1 MELYLEQIKQLI
13 DISHRLYSNRF
24 VTSTDGNVS
33 IRLNSGNILTTRTG
47 INKGMVTAEDLVE
60 VDFDGNVVTQCEISN
75 QRSQLLSSESS
86 FINRPST
93 EIGMHI
99 YIYTQRPDVNAVVH
113 AHPTYATGFS
123 TARQPLN
130 ECLFPEVIVGLGAIP
145 LADYATPSTEEVSK
159 SLEPYVKKADA
170 ILLANHGV
178 VTYGK
183 DLLDAYFKMEKVE
196 HAAHITFI
204 ARMLGGE
211 KPLSPEDIEKLKA
224 ISYQSWG
231 KDFSQKIAC
240 ETSCQGKEL
249 QRHEDISPSSPSD
262 EEIRELV
269 KRMLKG

>member
-1 MELYLEQIKQLI
+1 MELHREKINQLI
-13 DISHRLYSNRF
+13 DICHRLYANRF
-24 VTSTDGNVS
+24 VTATDGNVS
-33 IRLNSGNILTTRTG
+33 VRLENGNILTTRTG
-47 INKGMVTAEDLVE
+47 INKGMVTPEDLVE
-60 VDFDGNVVTQCEISN
+60 LNLDGNVFTQHEISN
-75 QRSQLLSSESS
+75 TKSQIQSSESS
-86 FINRPST
+86 IIHRPST

-113 AHPTYATGFS
+113 AHPPYATGFA

-159 SLEPYVKKADA
+159 SLEPYVLKADA

-211 KPLSPEDIEKLKA
+211 RPLSPEDIEKLRA
-224 ISYQSWG
+224 ISQQSWG

-240 ETSCQGKEL
+240 ETSCPNGDLPRQ
-249 QRHEDISPSSPSD
+249 EDTSLSSPSD

-269 KRMLKG
+269 KKMLKG